1 MMTTPTTLRDVTMNR
16 CNPSVP
22 PPSPSVSR
30 YNMGSLIEAIAEEKA
45 EKALEDKAGGEAGG
59 EAGGKAGG
67 EAGGEAGGRAE
78 GEAGGEAEEGA
89 VEGAVE
95 LMDHLAPESYGR
107 VFVLGFLR
115 DLMIETERREARGKG
130 GAEGGKDGEVAASA
144 ADTSYCAAVREG
156 YNTLVLHLLNT
167 NFEQDMR
174 THGMPNGAIHGRK
187 LRSWQALTIL
197 SRFLS
202 GGDLLDAVNER
213 LWRCV
218 EADNFVSVRYYIE
231 IVSAVALLR
240 APEGSGGVTRVI
252 ETFVAP
258 RLQVRYR
265 GGEGKR
271 GRGEEEGRDRTSGS
285 IGIVVVCEWRE
296 ASGEE

>member
-1 MMTTPTTLRDVTMNR
+1 
-16 CNPSVP
+16 
-22 PPSPSVSR
+22 
-30 YNMGSLIEAIAEEKA
+30 MGSLIEAIAEEKA

-59 EAGGKAGG
+59 RAEG
-67 EAGGEAGGRAE
+67 EAGGEV
-78 GEAGGEAEEGA
+78 GGEAEEGA

-265 GGEGKR
+265 GGGERGEEGKR
-271 GRGEEEGRDRTSGS
+271 GRGEEEGWKKRRGG
-285 IGIVVVCEWRE
+285 IGRVGVLVLSWC
-296 ASGEE
+296 ASGGRRVERSRVRYSVE